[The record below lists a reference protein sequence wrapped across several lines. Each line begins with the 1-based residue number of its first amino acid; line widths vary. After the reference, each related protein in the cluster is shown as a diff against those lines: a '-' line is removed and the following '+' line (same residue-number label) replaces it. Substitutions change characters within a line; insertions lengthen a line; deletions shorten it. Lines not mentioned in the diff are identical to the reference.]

1 MLNRCVAVAPH
12 VSDTDTTTEA
22 DIIQNL
28 IFNKYKTQKTIMS
41 SRKSNSKTHGSHRSN
56 RSKEST
62 TPSSE
67 SSSDDDR
74 DSVSGEAAG
83 AAGAGAGAV
92 RHPIVTL
99 SGRNPENWTE
109 KNHFCLV
116 LPPVYKERQTIRR
129 DDGPLFCLLT
139 MKEIKTFLKRHP
151 GQVTL
156 FSDLRDECLRGSWR
170 KHRIASHE
178 QLVRGVAVIGIRDL
192 LDHLDNLP
200 RLRSQGH
207 VANNSLGLETF
218 VKYRNMFTRRT
229 YPLKPNGSY
238 DETGYNH
245 IWGPGGPLFRPM
257 PLRDP
262 SLRAVNDIYGP
273 LSDADTP
280 PGRHR
285 GGTRKNKIT
294 TKRSKKNKHRRRA
307 TRRRR

>member
-1 MLNRCVAVAPH
+1 
-12 VSDTDTTTEA
+12 
-22 DIIQNL
+22 
-28 IFNKYKTQKTIMS
+28 MS

-74 DSVSGEAAG
+74 DSISGEAAG
-83 AAGAGAGAV
+83 AGAAAV
-92 RHPIVTL
+92 RRPIVTE
-99 SGRNPENWTE
+99 SERNPEEWTQPD
-109 KNHFCLV
+109 HFCLV
-116 LPPVYKERQTIRR
+116 LPPVYKERQTIPR

-139 MKEIKTFLKRHP
+139 MKEIKTFLTRHP

-200 RLRSQGH
+200 RLRSQRH

-218 VKYRNMFTRRT
+218 VKYRNIFTRRT

-238 DETGYNH
+238 DETGYNDT
-245 IWGPGGPLFRPM
+245 WRPGSPLFRPM

-262 SLRAVNDIYGP
+262 SLRAVDDIDGQH
-273 LSDADTP
+273 SDEDTP